1 MLRDTTSPLF
11 SHFPTATIPAS
22 PPPSPPPT
30 NHLSDIY
37 DSAPL
42 SPTLDPANPPGT
54 HEALT
59 DLPALRRTHT
69 TAGYRDGIAASK
81 AEFVQAG
88 FDEGFSLG
96 AVLGLRVGYILGVLE
111 GLVRAVQPV
120 QKKGANEEGGRQEW
134 VEEVHELRGEGERE
148 LGMQRV
154 MGEEFFDGG
163 CVWRWDVPG
172 AEGKE
177 DVTFREV
184 AEAHPLVAKWMGVV
198 REAAERRGVNLE
210 VLEREEIPEESG
222 LSCE

>member
-1 MLRDTTSPLF
+1 MLRDTTSPLP
-11 SHFPTATIPAS
+11 SHFSTATIPAS
-22 PPPSPPPT
+22 PPPSPLPT

-37 DSAPL
+37 DSAPP
-42 SPTLDPANPPGT
+42 SPTLDPANPPRT

-59 DLPALRRTHT
+59 DLPALRRTYT

-111 GLVRAVQPV
+111 GLVRAVQQV
-120 QKKGANEEGGRQEW
+120 QKKGAGEEGGRQGW
-134 VEEVHELRGEGERE
+134 VEEVRELRGEAGRE

-163 CVWRWDVPG
+163 GVWRWDVPR

-198 REAAERRGVNLE
+198 REVAERRGVNLE
-210 VLEREEIPEESG
+210 VLEREEISEESG
-222 LSCE
+222 LSRE

>member
-1 MLRDTTSPLF
+1 MLRDTTSPLP

-37 DSAPL
+37 DSASP
-42 SPTLDPANPPGT
+42 SPTLDPANPPCT

-111 GLVRAVQPV
+111 GLVRAVQRV
-120 QKKGANEEGGRQEW
+120 QKKGAGEEG
-134 VEEVHELRGEGERE
+134 EEVRELRGEAGRE

-163 CVWRWDVPG
+163 GVWRWDVPG

-177 DVTFREV
+177 ENVTFREV

-198 REAAERRGVNLE
+198 REAAGRRGVDLK
-210 VLEREEIPEESG
+210 VLERGEISEESG
-222 LSCE
+222 LSSE